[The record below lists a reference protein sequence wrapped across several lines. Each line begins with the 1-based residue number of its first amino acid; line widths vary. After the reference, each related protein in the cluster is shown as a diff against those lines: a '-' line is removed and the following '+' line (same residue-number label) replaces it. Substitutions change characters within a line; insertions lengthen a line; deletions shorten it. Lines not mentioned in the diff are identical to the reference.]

1 MFDYED
7 YNKDHSVKKAFL
19 VAVCVNA
26 AIITLLIVL
35 LLLVIPTASN

>member
-7 YNKDHSVKKAFL
+7 YNKDHHSVKAFL
-19 VAVCVNA
+19 VAACVNA
-26 AIITLLIVL
+26 LLITLLIVL